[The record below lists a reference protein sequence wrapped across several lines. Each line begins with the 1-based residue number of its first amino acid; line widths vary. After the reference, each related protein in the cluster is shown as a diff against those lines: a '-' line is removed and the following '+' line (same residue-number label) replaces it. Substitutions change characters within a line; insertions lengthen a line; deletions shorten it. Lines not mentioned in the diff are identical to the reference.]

1 MSESRFAALANR
13 AGGRK
18 RADVL
23 RAAEARVAA
32 MEGDYITEAD
42 RLIERLA
49 ALTAATTPDIEAI
62 YREAATLRGL
72 GGAFGYVLV
81 SEVAGSLC
89 DLTERLLSAG
99 QVDRPSMLAHVQ
111 SLTLLH
117 HRRVKG
123 DGGSGEAQLCEGLAA
138 LVARWPA
145 ATLP

>member
-1 MSESRFAALANR
+1 MSETRFAKLANR
-13 AGGRK
+13 PGGRK
-18 RADVL
+18 RADVV
-23 RAAEARVAA
+23 RAAETRVAA
-32 MEGDYITEAD
+32 LEGDYIAEAD
-42 RLIERLA
+42 RLIERLN
-49 ALTAATTPDIEAI
+49 ALTMAAGPDVGAV
-62 YREAATLRGL
+62 YREAAALRGL
-72 GGAFGYVLV
+72 GGTFGYILV

-89 DLTERLLSAG
+89 DLADRLLAAG

-123 DGGSGEAQLCEGLAA
+123 DGGAGEATLCDGLAK

>member
-1 MSESRFAALANR
+1 MSESRFAAQANR
-13 AGGRK
+13 PGARR
-18 RADVL
+18 RADVI

-42 RLIERLA
+42 RLIARLN
-49 ALTAATTPDIEAI
+49 ALVADASPDIETV

-72 GGAFGYVLV
+72 GGAFDYVLV

-89 DLTERLLSAG
+89 ELADRLLAAG
-99 QVDRPSMLAHVQ
+99 ASDRPAVLAHVQ

-123 DGGSGEAQLCEGLAA
+123 DGGSGEADLCDGLAR